1 MKLFKKNIFF
11 IIWFIVAVL
20 ALLMR
25 NRTLITPIVSNPDSQ
40 IAFSTGDSV
49 LEQTWQPQVKKI
61 VGISVPYTSLSDF
74 ESDIRLLIYSD
85 DYSEVLLQTSIFK
98 EFQKDESG
106 SLDFGFKALKLA
118 PGERYRFQLCFDRD
132 SSDGTLLIDSGTN
145 YAGCSIDGQVY
156 NEALALNVSFLK
168 SSYLFW
174 LFAVSFPFLSFSLL
188 CMIVWGRRWEECVGL
203 AVIFTVTIL
212 YAAGLF
218 EMLSVGMV
226 LVYILSAISLIAAIY
241 LYQKKNLE
249 VKDLFSPAIV
259 VYVIFCGLILLN
271 NHGAWFAR
279 WDEYSHW
286 GLAVKDMFYYNSF
299 AKHIDTSVGLV
310 RYPPFATLIEY
321 FFEYANGLFSHE
333 LAYDA
338 FQMTLLSSLIIICKS
353 AGKKPAYLIASVSVM
368 FFVPVIFFG
377 DVYNCI
383 YVDPML
389 AVFAAYVLICY
400 FSEELSGFNLLRILG
415 GLFALILTK
424 DMGVVIAGCLTMV
437 MMADKVV
444 HAVRHKSKIVRALI
458 RPFLCFFFVF
468 AVFLSWQIYMR
479 IPVKAVET
487 KSQMQEVYFDNS
499 ISASHINLEGILQ
512 LLRHEDGGYRFAS
525 IKKFIIVL
533 FDEKTFMFGNLG
545 FSYVDLSILIL
556 VVTGILSLVNFWGN
570 KRANIVSFGIFTFL
584 AGLCYCCVL
593 EFMYLFAFPMGEA
606 VQLVSHGRYFASFI
620 GGVVIAFG
628 FLIIDC
634 ASKNNDGEKRV
645 NLTAAYGIIA
655 IMLICFPVE
664 SFVNKNMDTEVVED
678 DTYWYHDVAEVLRSF
693 SKKGEDT
700 LFISNGID
708 RLAYIRFK
716 NIASPVLSAYSQTNI
731 YVSEEAYQKQV
742 DIWQLNIE
750 EEEEI
755 VEHKDIV
762 IVSEETL
769 EEKLQHS
776 QYVFILHPAD
786 VFRESYENLF
796 EEPDTID
803 DGTFYKVQ
811 KLDGKLVLTYIGK
824 VGVKTY

>member
-11 IIWFIVAVL
+11 IMLFAAAVL

-25 NRTLITPIVSNPDSQ
+25 NRTLITPIVSIPDSQ

-61 VGISVPYTSLSDF
+61 TGISVPYTSLSDF
-74 ESDIRLLIYSD
+74 ESNMKLLIYSD
-85 DYSEVLLQTSIFK
+85 DHSEILLQTSIGKAFHR
-98 EFQKDESG
+98 DERG
-106 SLDFGFKALKLA
+106 SLDFRFKALKLT
-118 PGERYRFQLCFDRD
+118 PGERYRFQLCFDTS
-132 SSDGTLLIDSGTN
+132 SSDGTLLIDSGTD

-156 NEALALNVSFLK
+156 NEAVALNVSFLK
-168 SSYLFW
+168 SSYVFW

-188 CMIVWGRRWEECVGL
+188 FMIVWERKWEECVGL
-203 AVIFTVTIL
+203 AVFFTVFIL
-212 YAAGLF
+212 YIAGLF
-218 EMLSVGMV
+218 EILREGMV
-226 LVYILSAISLIAAIY
+226 LVYIISAVSLMAAIH

-249 VKDLFSPAIV
+249 GKNLCSPAIAI
-259 VYVIFCGLILLN
+259 YVILFGLILLN
-271 NHGAWFAR
+271 NHGAWFAN

-299 AKHIDTSVGLV
+299 AKHIDTSVLLV

-353 AGKKPAYLIASVSVM
+353 AGKKLIYLIAAVSVM
-368 FFVPVIFFG
+368 FIVPVIFFG
-377 DVYNCI
+377 DVYNSI
-383 YVDPML
+383 YVDPLL
-389 AVFAAYVLICY
+389 AVFTAYVLVCY

-415 GLFALILTK
+415 GLFALTLTK
-424 DMGVVIAGCLTMV
+424 DMGVVIAGCLALV
-437 MMADKVV
+437 MIADQIVL
-444 HAVRHKSKIVRALI
+444 AVRQKKKILRVLVR
-458 RPFLCFFFVF
+458 PCLCLSF
-468 AVFLSWQIYMR
+468 AAVVFLSWQIYMR
-479 IPVKAVET
+479 VPVKAVEE
-487 KSQMQEVYFDNS
+487 KPQIHFANS
-499 ISASHINLEGILQ
+499 ISASGITLDGILQ
-512 LLRHEDGGYRFAS
+512 LLRHEDGGYRYSS

-533 FDEKTFMFGNLG
+533 FDEKTFMFGHTG
-545 FSYVDLSILIL
+545 FSYVDLSVFIL
-556 VVTGILSLVNFWGN
+556 VVIGTLSLVDFWGN
-570 KRANIVSFGIFTFL
+570 RRTKIVSFGVFSFL

-593 EFMYLFAFPMGEA
+593 ELMYLFAFPIGEA
-606 VQLVSHGRYFASFI
+606 VQLVSHYRYFGSFI

-634 ASKNNDGEKRV
+634 ASNNNLQEKKV
-645 NLTAAYGIIA
+645 NLAAAYGISA
-655 IMLICFPVE
+655 IMLICLPIE
-664 SFVNKNMDTEVVED
+664 SFVNKNMDYRVVED

-693 SKKGEDT
+693 SKRGEDIF
-700 LFISNGID
+700 FISNGSD
-708 RLAYIRFK
+708 KLAYIRFK
-716 NIASPVLSAYSQTNI
+716 NIASPVLSASTKTNI
-731 YVSEEAYQKQV
+731 FGSEEAYQKQAA
-742 DIWQLNIE
+742 IWQQTVE
-750 EEEEI
+750 EDEEI
-755 VEHKDIV
+755 VERKDIV

-769 EEKLQHS
+769 EEKLQNS

-786 VFRESYENLF
+786 VFRESYEDLF

-811 KLDGKLVLTYIGK
+811 KSDGKLALSYIGK

>member
-11 IIWFIVAVL
+11 IILFATAVL

-25 NRTLITPIVSNPDSQ
+25 NRTLITPIVSIPDSQ
-40 IAFSTGDSV
+40 IAFSTGDLA

-61 VGISVPYTSLSDF
+61 TGISVPYTSLSDF
-74 ESDIRLLIYSD
+74 ESNMKLLIYLD
-85 DYSEVLLQTSIFK
+85 DHSEILLQTSIEK
-98 EFQKDESG
+98 EFHKDERG
-106 SLDFGFKALKLA
+106 SLDFRFKALKLA
-118 PGERYRFQLCFDRD
+118 PGERYRFQLCFDGS

-156 NEALALNVSFLK
+156 NEALALNISFLK

-174 LFAVSFPFLSFSLL
+174 LFAVSFPFLSFSVLF
-188 CMIVWGRRWEECVGL
+188 MIVWGRKWEECVGL
-203 AVIFTVTIL
+203 AVIFTVFIL
-212 YAAGLF
+212 YIAGLF
-218 EMLSVGMV
+218 EMLGEGMV
-226 LVYILSAISLIAAIY
+226 LVYVLSAISLIAAIY

-249 VKDLFSPAIV
+249 VRVLFSPAIV
-259 VYVIFCGLILLN
+259 IYVILFGLILLN
-271 NHGAWFAR
+271 NHGAWFAN

-299 AKHIDTSVGLV
+299 AKHIDTSVWLV

-321 FFEYANGLFSHE
+321 FFEYTNGLFSHE

-338 FQMTLLSSLIIICKS
+338 FQLTLLSSLIIICKS
-353 AGKKPAYLIASVSVM
+353 AREKLIYLITAVSVM
-368 FFVPVIFFG
+368 FIVPVIFFG
-377 DVYNCI
+377 DVYNSI

-389 AVFAAYVLICY
+389 AVFTAYVLVCY

-415 GLFALILTK
+415 GLFALTLTK
-424 DMGVVIAGCLTMV
+424 DMGLVIAGCLVLV
-437 MMADKVV
+437 MMADQIVQ
-444 HAVRHKSKIVRALI
+444 AVRQKKKILRVLI
-458 RPFLCFFFVF
+458 RPCLCLLFVL

-479 IPVKAVET
+479 IPAKAVEAKT
-487 KSQMQEVYFDNS
+487 QTQEVYFDNAV
-499 ISASHINLEGILQ
+499 SASHVTLDGILQ
-512 LLRHEDGGYRFAS
+512 LLRHEDGGYRYAS
-525 IKKFIIVL
+525 LKKFIIVL
-533 FDEKTFMFGNLG
+533 FDEKTFMFGNIG
-545 FSYVDLSILIL
+545 FSYVDLSVFIL
-556 VVTGILSLVNFWGN
+556 VVIGILSLVDFWGN
-570 KRANIVSFGIFTFL
+570 KKAKIVSFGVFTFL
-584 AGLCYCCVL
+584 AGMCYCCVL
-593 EFMYLFAFPMGEA
+593 ELMYLFAFPKGEA
-606 VQLVSHGRYFASFI
+606 VQLVSHYRYFASFI

-634 ASKNNDGEKRV
+634 ASKNDEEGKRV
-645 NLTAAYGIIA
+645 NLAAAYGICA
-655 IMLICFPVE
+655 IMLICLPIE
-664 SFVNKNMDTEVVED
+664 SFVNKNMDYRVVED

-693 SKKGEDT
+693 SQKGEDI
-700 LFISNGID
+700 FYISNGID
-708 RLAYIRFK
+708 KLAYIRFK
-716 NIASPVLSAYSQTNI
+716 NIASPVLSASSQTNF

-742 DIWQLNIE
+742 DIWRQNIE
-750 EEEEI
+750 EDEEI
-755 VEHKDIV
+755 VERKDIV
-762 IVSEETL
+762 IISEEDL

-811 KLDGKLVLTYIGK
+811 KSDEKIVLSYIGK